1 MTPLV
6 DEVDD
11 DQDADPNGIEPF
23 VRFFDKLFGVEQRL
37 FTIGHTPILPHL
49 ESMLDPEIDA
59 PQGKASAGYPHAN
72 AASVTA
78 RPKDVVE
85 HLLTLGL
92 EIGNSED
99 TGETLYALRWSF
111 RHRNL
116 LPIAAATKDSER
128 QDIEEAAEQKTQR
141 SEEDVKSGPDRVENR
156 ANHLLEQIH
165 LSTLLDFWQSPNFV
179 LSA

>member
-11 DQDADPNGIEPF
+11 DQDADPDRVEPF
-23 VRFFDKLFGVEQRL
+23 VRFFDKLFWIEQRL

-59 PQGKASAGYPHAN
+59 PQGKASAGHSHAN

-85 HLLTLGL
+85 HLFTLGL
-92 EIGNSED
+92 EVGNGED
-99 TGETLYALRWSF
+99 AGETLYALRWSF

-116 LPIAAATKDSER
+116 LPIAAATKDPEG
-128 QDIEEAAEQKTQR
+128 QDIEEAAE
-141 SEEDVKSGPDRVENR
+141 
-156 ANHLLEQIH
+156 
-165 LSTLLDFWQSPNFV
+165 
-179 LSA
+179 